1 MGVTIR
7 DVAREANVSIGTV
20 SRVVNGNASVHP
32 DIRRQVERAIRHL
45 SYRPHA
51 GARDLRRGRTG
62 TIGVVISDLANPIF
76 TPTVQGIERV
86 AGERGTS
93 LFLCDSAGFAN
104 AQTLHLERLHE
115 RRVDGVILHPTGAYD
130 AQLAQFVEVGIP
142 VVLIGQRRPT
152 GATAEIVVD
161 EYEASLDAMRLLLRL
176 GHRRI
181 CLVLQRFGE
190 APLLRTSAQNDRVA
204 AYEQAHREA
213 GVAVDD
219 SLIVS
224 GQDAEEARSAVEA
237 LLCRSDRPTALT
249 SGAHPYTPDLLAAVR
264 DANLTIPDDLSF
276 ISYGDSPWARVHQ
289 PPLTV
294 IRTGYPE
301 YGRRAAELLF
311 AVIEGRPIGGPLRQR
326 AELVVRGSCAPP
338 GRPAG

>member
-20 SRVVNGNASVHP
+20 SRVVNGHASVHP
-32 DIRRQVERAIRHL
+32 EIRREVERAIRRL
-45 SYRPHA
+45 GYRPHA

-104 AQTLHLERLHE
+104 AQTVHLERLHE

-130 AQLAQFVEVGIP
+130 VHLAQFVAAGIP

-152 GATAEIVVD
+152 GATAEVVVD
-161 EYEASLDAMRLLLRL
+161 EYDASLEAMRLLLRL
-176 GHRRI
+176 GHKQVG
-181 CLVLQRFGE
+181 LVLQQFGE
-190 APLLRTSAQNDRVA
+190 APLLHTSAQNDRVA
-204 AYEQAHREA
+204 AYRQAHREA
-213 GVAVDD
+213 DVPVDD
-219 SLIVS
+219 SRVIFA
-224 GQDAEEARSAVEA
+224 QDAAEARSSVE
-237 LLCRSDRPTALT
+237 LLLARRDRPTALI
-249 SGAHPYTPDLLAAVR
+249 SGAHPYTPELLAAVR
-264 DANLTIPDDLSF
+264 DAGLTMPDDLSF

-294 IRTGYPE
+294 IRTDYPQ

-311 AVIEGRPIGGPLRQR
+311 AVIEGRSTTGMLRER
-326 AELVVRGSCAPP
+326 ADLVVRGSCAPP
-338 GRPAG
+338 RRAGA